1 MAGALH
7 FRDTFWCSSKGSY
20 ANGIHVLH
28 QKMAQSQRESDEI
41 LSFLRDR
48 IACEQTYGDRLI
60 EIGSRRL
67 KLDGFLRD
75 DGASLRKTF
84 ESLRHESIELG
95 KGHRTLATNIQE
107 MVLNPLLKTSNE
119 SRTLS
124 ELSRDEIE
132 AKMKLFDKH
141 LYDLDKARAAYVAK
155 CNAAD
160 QAELEAQ
167 RLAQEQ
173 HVATQPH
180 MDDARRHEFASQRF
194 TIQELSAFLT
204 RMRREIPSQDVRVPI
219 FGTYTGCCSGNAIV
233 HWITQN
239 TKAKTVEEGEHIGQ
253 SLADEGFLRLIG
265 QYGNKFVGSPA
276 HFYQW
281 RDQMFELLEANDEED
296 LSLVKRTKQEAEKA
310 DQSYLEAVKR
320 ADSTRMQ
327 LEVGLIGHMDLL
339 ERLELDRINTIKTAF
354 LNFAAI
360 FSNTISITQS
370 VADHLML
377 FQEVLRPSQD
387 VLYVIE
393 QYRTGAFV
401 PMPILYENFY
411 HGTGLDQVFGVNLD
425 KHCNFT
431 RKKVPQIVAKCL
443 TRIKKSSAAL
453 SNEHKLSVWTQEVP
467 LAEIHVLRNKI
478 NSGGKITQKLL
489 RLFDVSTVVG
499 VLRLYFMELPGS
511 LINPDEY
518 ETVKVIYSSVSDD
531 VEDGKNDARISSV
544 RNLLALQSSA
554 RFYTLFEFVKSVNSL
569 IKETNADEAFAST
582 MAQRWGPVILR
593 PLEETAVT
601 MHDKHPPRLLR
612 DLFKMTH
619 TIFEPIRM
627 SREEGNLSRS
637 VTTRQPANLKG
648 RKGAI
653 RASRDGKGGIGFG
666 GVEVLSQGA
675 AAAGAGMVGMRV
687 NGVVVGG
694 PGVAGTTSAAP
705 AGAPGAAAVAGTSAG
720 APAADNANGA
730 GVGQGTPAK
739 LQRRLGPSR
748 YALARGIS
756 APEMFS
762 QVPAMKKKADAAKA
776 NGEGGGGGESG
787 ANGET
792 GGASTT
798 PAASS
803 SGMGLGLLTTKG
815 GLLPPAGGDRSMRSP
830 LRQSIVPEATAEE
843 EEDEEDG
850 KKSPTGSPVATTT
863 TTTTGEEVEERVSPS
878 TAESTISTTVEE
890 EEAAGANAVVETPSV
905 NVVPE
910 QQQQHVAQP
919 SEDTLAPSSEGS
931 QEQAEGAVAEDE
943 EMKALTE
950 GLEPSA
956 SKKLERRSRVRQSR
970 NVGSSDAL
978 VANLTPEQ
986 MLQNLQNE

>member
-1 MAGALH
+1 
-7 FRDTFWCSSKGSY
+7 
-20 ANGIHVLH
+20 
-28 QKMAQSQRESDEI
+28 MAQSQRESEEI
-41 LSFLRDR
+41 ISFLRDR
-48 IACEQTYGDRLI
+48 IACEQVYGDRLI
-60 EIGSRRL
+60 DIGSRRL

-84 ESLRHESIELG
+84 ESLRNESIELG

-107 MVLNPLLKTSNE
+107 MVLNPLLKFSNE

-124 ELSRDEIE
+124 EHSRDEIE

-141 LYDLDKARAAYVAK
+141 LYELDKARAAYVAK

-173 HVATQPH
+173 MVADHPD
-180 MDDARRHEFASQRF
+180 MDDSRRHEFASQRF

-204 RMRREIPSQDVRVPI
+204 RMRREIPSQDVKVPI

-296 LSLVKRTKQEAEKA
+296 QSLVKRTKQEAEKA
-310 DQSYLEAVKR
+310 DQVYLEAVKR

-370 VADHLML
+370 VADHLMI
-377 FQEVLRPSQD
+377 FQEAMRPAQD
-387 VLYVIE
+387 VQYVIE

-411 HGTGLDQVFGVNLD
+411 HGTGLDQVFGVNID

-443 TRIKKSSAAL
+443 TRIKKSSVAL

-478 NSGGKITQKLL
+478 NNGGKITQKLL

-511 LINPDEY
+511 LINPEEY

-531 VEDGKNDARISSV
+531 ADDGKNDARISSV

-554 RFYTLFEFVKSVNSL
+554 RFYTLFEFIKSLNAL
-569 IKETNADEAFAST
+569 IKETNAGDAFVAAV
-582 MAQRWGPVILR
+582 AQRWGTVILR

-601 MHDKHPPRLLR
+601 MHDKHPQRLMR
-612 DLFKMTH
+612 DLLKMTH

-627 SREEGNLSRS
+627 GREEGNLSRS

-653 RASRDGKGGIGFG
+653 RASRDGKLPGAMGFG
-666 GVEVLSQGA
+666 GVA
-675 AAAGAGMVGMRV
+675 AVHDGAGGRSA
-687 NGVVVGG
+687 NGTG
-694 PGVAGTTSAAP
+694 ATTSP
-705 AGAPGAAAVAGTSAG
+705 TS
-720 APAADNANGA
+720 PDTANGA
-730 GVGQGTPAK
+730 GVGQSAPPK

-762 QVPAMKKKADAAKA
+762 QVPVLKKKVDAAKADAA
-776 NGEGGGGGESG
+776 GEGA
-787 ANGET
+787 ANNT
-792 GGASTT
+792 AQQQ
-798 PAASS
+798 SS
-803 SGMGLGLLTTKG
+803 NAPGTLNTSG
-815 GLLPPAGGDRSMRSP
+815 GLLPPAGGDRASRSP

-843 EEDEEDG
+843 EEDEEDN
-850 KKSPTGSPVATTT
+850 KKTPTSPASPTDSRVATT
-863 TTTTGEEVEERVSPS
+863 EEQGSTS
-878 TAESTISTTVEE
+878 TAASSISITAE
-890 EEAAGANAVVETPSV
+890 EEAPAAPAAPAASLPSNEEKAVESPQSNGHLHATQASDETLTATP
-905 NVVPE
+905 VV
-910 QQQQHVAQP
+910 
-919 SEDTLAPSSEGS
+919 TL
-931 QEQAEGAVAEDE
+931 EQAPKEAEGE
-943 EMKALTE
+943 EEIKVLSE
-950 GLEPSA
+950 GLEQPTA
-956 SKKLERRSRVRQSR
+956 GKRLERRSRVRMSR
-970 NVGSSDAL
+970 NVGSNDAMM
-978 VANLTPEQ
+978 ANLSPEQ

>member
-20 ANGIHVLH
+20 ANGINVLH
-28 QKMAQSQRESDEI
+28 QKIAQSQRESDEI
-41 LSFLRDR
+41 LSFMRDR

-84 ESLRHESIELG
+84 ESLRQESIELG
-95 KGHRTLATNIQE
+95 KGHRTLANNIQE
-107 MVLNPLLKTSNE
+107 MVLNPLLKSSHE
-119 SRTLS
+119 SRSQS
-124 ELSRDEIE
+124 EHSRDEIE

-141 LYDLDKARAAYVAK
+141 LYELDKARAAYVVK

-173 HVATQPH
+173 LAAEQPH

-204 RMRREIPSQDVRVPI
+204 RMRREVPSQDVRVPI
-219 FGTYTGCCSGNAIV
+219 FGTYTGCCSGNALV

-276 HFYQW
+276 HYYQW

-296 LSLVKRTKQEAEKA
+296 QSLVKRTKQEAEKA

-339 ERLELDRINTIKTAF
+339 ERLELERINTIKTAF
-354 LNFAAI
+354 LNFAAV

-377 FQEVLRPSQD
+377 FQEVLRPAQD

-443 TRIKKSSAAL
+443 TRIKKSSATL

-511 LINPDEY
+511 LINPEEY

-531 VEDGKNDARISSV
+531 VDDGRNDARISSV

-554 RFYTLFEFVKSVNSL
+554 RFYTLYEFIKSVNSL
-569 IKETNADEAFAST
+569 IKETSAEEAFVAT

-601 MHDKHPPRLLR
+601 MHDKHPQRLMR
-612 DLFKMTH
+612 DLLKMTH
-619 TIFEPIRM
+619 SIFEPIRM

-653 RASRDGKGGIGFG
+653 RASRDGKAPGGIGFG
-666 GVEVLSQGA
+666 EAAHHDPGPRANGAGGA
-675 AAAGAGMVGMRV
+675 AAAGATSPTR
-687 NGVVVGG
+687 
-694 PGVAGTTSAAP
+694 GTAA
-705 AGAPGAAAVAGTSAG
+705 APGATG
-720 APAADNANGA
+720 APADNANGA

-762 QVPAMKKKADAAKA
+762 QVPAMKKKVEAAKADAAKDGNG
-776 NGEGGGGGESG
+776 NGEAG
-787 ANGET
+787 A
-792 GGASTT
+792 T
-798 PAASS
+798 PS
-803 SGMGLGLLTTKG
+803 GLGLLTTKG
-815 GLLPPAGGDRSMRSP
+815 GLLPPAGGDRSSRSP
-830 LRQSIVPEATAEE
+830 LRQSVVPEATAEE
-843 EEDEEDG
+843 EEDEEDA
-850 KKSPTGSPVATTT
+850 KKSPQQTDSPGATT
-863 TTTTGEEVEERVSPS
+863 EEPGSSSAAAS
-878 TAESTISTTVEE
+878 TVSTTVEE
-890 EEAAGANAVVETPSV
+890 ENDSSVHQGVSPEVVVQAASESVESAQDDAVT
-905 NVVPE
+905 
-910 QQQQHVAQP
+910 QQQHVAQA
-919 SEDTLAPSSEGS
+919 SEETLTQGNGG
-931 QEQAEGAVAEDE
+931 AEEE
-943 EMKALTE
+943 EMKTLSE
-950 GLEPSA
+950 GLEPSV
-956 SKKLERRSRVRQSR
+956 KKLERRSRVRQSR
-970 NVGSSDAL
+970 HAGSNDAL
-978 VANLTPEQ
+978 MANLTPEQ